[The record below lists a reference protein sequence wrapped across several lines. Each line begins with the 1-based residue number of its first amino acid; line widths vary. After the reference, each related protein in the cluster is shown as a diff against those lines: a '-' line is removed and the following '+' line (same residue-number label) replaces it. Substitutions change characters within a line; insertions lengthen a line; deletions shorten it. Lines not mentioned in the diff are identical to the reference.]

1 MKGFSDMKNKSVLM
15 CLLMMILPHISF
27 ADNRVPMKLWDV
39 NINRS
44 YWRSHPEVK
53 HESVQYNP
61 WENML
66 DGLEETQAD
75 VVGIRFL
82 NHELIPLIEKDAL
95 EDLSDS
101 RVISEAVDRM
111 MPWIKEFV
119 VTADGR
125 IAAFPTLAYVRP
137 IYWYQDAWD
146 AAELRS
152 EDVPRSYAGLL
163 DFLDA
168 WIKRI
173 ERTPEKNV
181 CVSQLVRF
189 NTGIE
194 KLNYAAWLMEILLFS
209 HEMQQRYAGEEVTF
223 NTQEFITLAQR
234 TREIGLALYEAEP
247 RQAKRQE
254 MMQLFQS
261 DLQGGEHANNGRPYG
276 MSHTIPLRITDE
288 QPELS
293 YACVEAVFV
302 RKGSAWSQEGIQ
314 MIEDMASNVHWTR
327 GLALYSNFEAG
338 DYPFDSGRMDYVDEG
353 WLRDYRDYEGAFVAY
368 PSVFNQK
375 KNASSDKEALVL
387 KFLKGDISAEEYAQR
402 LDECFK

>member
-1 MKGFSDMKNKSVLM
+1 MRCKHVIIWLI
-15 CLLMMILPHISF
+15 LLMLFLSQTAF
-27 ADNRVPMKLWDV
+27 ADDGASMKLWDV

-53 HESVQYNP
+53 HESVQHNP
-61 WENML
+61 WGNML

-152 EDVPRSYAGLL
+152 EDVPRSYTGLL

-181 CVSQLVRF
+181 CVSRLVRF

-247 RQAKRQE
+247 RQTKRQE

-293 YACVEAVFV
+293 YVCVEAVFI
-302 RKGSAWSQEGIQ
+302 RKGSAWLQEGIQ
-314 MIEDMASNVHWTR
+314 MIEDMGSNVHWTR
-327 GLALYSNFEAG
+327 GLALYSDFKVG
-338 DYPFDSGRMDYVDEG
+338 DYPFDSGRMGYVDEG
-353 WLRDYRDYEGAFVAY
+353 WLRDYRDYEGTFVAY

>member
-1 MKGFSDMKNKSVLM
+1 MRCKHVIIWLI
-15 CLLMMILPHISF
+15 LLMLFLSQMAF
-27 ADNRVPMKLWDV
+27 ADDGASMKLWDV

-61 WENML
+61 WGNML

-101 RVISEAVDRM
+101 AVISKAVDCM
-111 MPWIKEFV
+111 MPWIKKLV

-146 AAELRS
+146 AAGLQP
-152 EDVPRSYAGLL
+152 EDVPRSYTGLL

-181 CVSQLVRF
+181 CVSRLVRF

-247 RQAKRQE
+247 RQTKRQE
-254 MMQLFQS
+254 MMQLLQS

-293 YACVEAVFV
+293 YVCVEAVFI
-302 RKGSAWSQEGIQ
+302 RKGSPCSQEGIQ
-314 MIEDMASNVHWTR
+314 MIEDMASNVHWTK
-327 GLALYSNFEAG
+327 GLALYSDFEAG
-338 DYPFDSGRMDYVDEG
+338 DYPFDSGRMGYVDER

-387 KFLKGDISAEEYAQR
+387 KFLKKDISAEELAQK
-402 LDECFK
+402 LDECSFM